1 MSDDVSMNALAG
13 TIAERTRAIVNAG
26 CDMVLHC
33 NGKLDEMR
41 DVARETPELAGAAL
55 ERARRALASRKAP
68 EPLDR
73 QAARAELDALVDR
86 VGTA

>member
-1 MSDDVSMNALAG
+1 LAG

-41 DVARETPELAGAAL
+41 DVARETPELAGEAL
-55 ERARRALASRKAP
+55 ERAKRALASRKGP

-73 QAARAELDALVDR
+73 RAARAELEVLVDR